1 MQIALYDTEH
11 RLVHFNDEY
20 RKSAGNFYERIRP
33 GLSLE
38 EVLRIQFAGG
48 NMPTQAIGHEDDW
61 IANRCRRF
69 GSNQDSEEFE
79 RSSRTFEIRDV
90 TMPDG
95 HIMIIV
101 SEITERERVEEAL
114 RESEERFSAVF
125 DNSPA
130 AVSLTDTDNRFRLIN
145 TRFQKWFGVTQQGV
159 LGKTPAEVLPRE
171 LANVYTA
178 HDLRALEAGEATE
191 REQETEFVSGQK
203 ALVLITKFPVLNR
216 DGKSIGMG
224 TIITDVSEERKTAA
238 QLHQA
243 QKMEAVGQLTGGI
256 AHEFNNLLM
265 VIMGNL
271 EIAAGQ
277 VADSNAHKP
286 LSSAM
291 NGAIRAAELTSQLL
305 AFSRKQILRV
315 EHIDLNSL
323 VRGIRGML
331 QQTLGETVSVNT
343 ELTDGIWPI
352 NADKSLLESALL
364 NLSINARDA
373 MPKGGR
379 ITITTT
385 NRAMDAQILAKHS
398 NIVPGDYVMLEV
410 TDTGTGIASEI
421 LEHVFEPF
429 FTTKDVGEGTGLGLS
444 MVHGFVE
451 QSGGF
456 VDIESQVDKGTS
468 IRVYLPREVEL
479 EENGGADE
487 PRGTQVLSLG
497 VTVLVVEDDPD
508 VRQIVVGILS
518 ELGCNIVE
526 AKDGR
531 AAFSALARHPEID
544 VLFTDVVLPEGI
556 SGPDIAGEARIMMPK
571 LKIVFTSGYPDGEV
585 NNLGYDDENPW
596 FIRKPYRKSELAELL
611 IKVLQS

>member
-291 NGAIRAAELTSQLL
+291 NGAMRAAELTSQLL
-305 AFSRKQILRV
+305 AFSRKQTLRV

-352 NADKSLLESALL
+352 NLCWKARF
-364 NLSINARDA
+364 SISRSTRV
-373 MPKGGR
+373 MPCPRAEGLPSPQRTGPWMPR
-379 ITITTT
+379 FSPSTAILFQATTSCW
-385 NRAMDAQILAKHS
+385 K
-398 NIVPGDYVMLEV
+398 
-410 TDTGTGIASEI
+410 
-421 LEHVFEPF
+421 
-429 FTTKDVGEGTGLGLS
+429 
-444 MVHGFVE
+444 
-451 QSGGF
+451 
-456 VDIESQVDKGTS
+456 
-468 IRVYLPREVEL
+468 
-479 EENGGADE
+479 
-487 PRGTQVLSLG
+487 
-497 VTVLVVEDDPD
+497 
-508 VRQIVVGILS
+508 
-518 ELGCNIVE
+518 
-526 AKDGR
+526 
-531 AAFSALARHPEID
+531 
-544 VLFTDVVLPEGI
+544 
-556 SGPDIAGEARIMMPK
+556 
-571 LKIVFTSGYPDGEV
+571 
-585 NNLGYDDENPW
+585 
-596 FIRKPYRKSELAELL
+596 
-611 IKVLQS
+611 